1 MERQK
6 FLKQRLVFHLTKELK
21 QRIDYLQWRAKKL
34 LKQRLDFHLRKEFKQ
49 RIDSLQSKAKTLLRQ
64 RLDFPLEKRIETANR
79 LLIIER
85 QKFGETTVRFSI

>member
-1 MERQK
+1 MKRQK

-34 LKQRLDFHLRKEFKQ
+34 LKQRLDF
-49 RIDSLQSKAKTLLRQ
+49 
-64 RLDFPLEKRIETANR
+64 PLEKRIEMANR
-79 LLIIER
+79 LLVIER